1 MWYNIIVGNNIP
13 TKKES
18 ELIKK
23 MKKEKHIEI
32 NGVNFE
38 KVRGGV
44 NNINTNLKT
53 LCECYDRPSIYKVNI
68 YNEWVNYARE
78 VGASKWGIA
87 SYNANIFTFDF
98 IFSFNDVIYYA
109 HITPSHNY
117 ICEVL

>member
-1 MWYNIIVGNNIP
+1 
-13 TKKES
+13 
-18 ELIKK
+18 
-23 MKKEKHIEI
+23 MKKEKVVI

-53 LCECYDRPSIYKVNI
+53 LYECYERPSTSKLLI
-68 YNEWVNYARE
+68 YNEWCDFAKKVDATEY
-78 VGASKWGIA
+78 GIA

-98 IFSFNDVIYYA
+98 CFKYEDKKYYA

-117 ICEVL
+117 ICEVM